1 MCRIHEYNG
10 TLGEKD
16 ITSSSVVTVV
26 EFLSD
31 AGENQ
36 LVFTF

>member
-26 EFLSD
+26 VFPSG

-36 LVFTF
+36 LVLTF